1 MMSDARVI
9 GVEHIEDARR
19 RGRKVFEILP
29 GDIVTSLAEETAS
42 RLGLEVPTK
51 LSVGGFDDTPLAQ
64 ILFPQLTTVKQPI
77 YEMGKMAAN
86 LLINPPTR
94 DDLLPSY
101 HLDHKL
107 IIRKST
113 DNQNILDN

>member
-1 MMSDARVI
+1 
-9 GVEHIEDARR
+9 
-19 RGRKVFEILP
+19 
-29 GDIVTSLAEETAS
+29 
-42 RLGLEVPTK
+42 
-51 LSVGGFDDTPLAQ
+51 
-64 ILFPQLTTVKQPI
+64 
-77 YEMGKMAAN
+77 MGKMAAN

>member
-1 MMSDARVI
+1 LRLKEPPTAIFASNDDMAA
-9 GVEHIEDARR
+9 GV
-19 RGRKVFEILP
+19 VS
-29 GDIVTSLAEETAS
+29 VAS
-42 RLGLEVPTK
+42 RLGLEVPAK